1 MQHSPRVGSGDWRGR
16 QAWRRAWAE
25 RANEHG
31 AEEGRYHITCY
42 STVGVKT
49 PEWAFKCKTQS
60 RLLFLKHRSE
70 VKGGRPRILITAPYF
85 RQTSREVIFRFC
97 AWLKLSIASKR
108 AAPLDAMVDYSA
120 HIPVMK
126 TEPHNP
132 NFHHSWHGV
141 RRKLILRSRRPISFK

>member
-16 QAWRRAWAE
+16 QAWRGAWAE

-70 VKGGRPRILITAPYF
+70 VKGGRPRILITAPYYG
-85 RQTSREVIFRFC
+85 RQAEECNFSFLCLVEIVDRVEASC
-97 AWLKLSIASKR
+97 SIGC
-108 AAPLDAMVDYSA
+108 Y
-120 HIPVMK
+120 
-126 TEPHNP
+126 
-132 NFHHSWHGV
+132 G
-141 RRKLILRSRRPISFK
+141 